1 MRPILK
7 VLLRILVIAILIT
20 VIIFGIG
27 QVQTKRYSE
36 YLATDEESVY
46 VEPANL
52 TLYETE

>member
-1 MRPILK
+1 MRLILK
-7 VLLRILVIAILIT
+7 VLLRIVVIAILIT